1 MSAMTAAAPRWLQ
14 AWQAQPLATEAAL
27 ARFDEL
33 EPISTARM
41 HGAWQG
47 SGLHSGHPLDG
58 LLEAYAWHGKTFRSD
73 DDVDPLVFPAG
84 DGRFMA
90 LQPVL
95 LPIGLALGW
104 PRLARSTF
112 ARGAFGVLRPLL
124 GARGPAARLRMVRHR
139 NVGSAAMVYD
149 RIPVIDH
156 FRCIDEHRVLGLM
169 DLRQTPQPF
178 FFLLTRQS
186 RR

>member
-1 MSAMTAAAPRWLQ
+1 VIHPAPHWLA
-14 AWQAQPLATEAAL
+14 AWQSRAL
-27 ARFDEL
+27 TTDQALVRFDGL
-33 EPISTARM
+33 EPLSTARM

-84 DGRFMA
+84 DNAFMA
-90 LQPVL
+90 LQPAL

-104 PRLARSTF
+104 PRLARSVL
-112 ARGAFGVLRPLL
+112 ARGVFGVIRPLL
-124 GARGPAARLRMVRHR
+124 RARGPAARLRMVRHR
-139 NVGSAAMVYD
+139 NVGSAAMIYD

-169 DLRQTPQPF
+169 DLRQTSQPF
-178 FFLLTRQS
+178 FFLLTREKL
-186 RR
+186 R